1 MFPSLPYNKTDR
13 KKNWANKDPQNCLFF
28 LYTDYVQS
36 VEEAIYLYCAQEVFM
51 ETDPTIFYLPY
62 VLIHLR
68 FYPLLLTIA
77 SETPAQNLI
86 KGDTPI
92 PPKISQ
98 QLLFN

>member
-51 ETDPTIFYLPY
+51 ETDPTIFLFTICAHPLEILSVATHDCLPNSCPE
-62 VLIHLR
+62 
-68 FYPLLLTIA
+68 FD
-77 SETPAQNLI
+77 
-86 KGDTPI
+86 KG
-92 PPKISQ
+92 
-98 QLLFN
+98 